1 MEHFRKNGYFIG
13 RGVVLFCIIAFGFAF
28 LSGSS
33 VNALVPKV
41 ILSSYEIKSH
51 DPSGNIYPGDTFD
64 ITFKI
69 KNTAKSKIMNMK
81 CTVSSENGEFIPV
94 DSTGSVY
101 INEINGEAEAE
112 LSFEMS
118 SLRTLEE
125 KAYKI
130 IVKSEY
136 EDWNGKYED
145 KETIYIPVKQ
155 RTEIVISDT
164 YIAEEEV
171 RLGDNIE
178 IVSTVNNVG
187 GTTIY
192 KVTAKSAGDNI
203 AEASTFIG
211 NIAPGKSGNIDLIT
225 RTTNV
230 SSAATYKNRIIVT
243 YEDADGKQYSEEVM
257 LGDETGHIEVLEQDF
272 SDIIQIKEDTTKHM
286 SNTTRLLIVLGW
298 VLLVALVIVG
308 LIIRKRRRLE
318 REFD

>member
-13 RGVVLFCIIAFGFAF
+13 RGVVLLCIIAFGFAF

-101 INEINGEAEAE
+101 INEINGETEAE

-145 KETIYIPVKQ
+145 KETIYVPVKQ
-155 RTEIVISDT
+155 KTEVVLSDA
-164 YIAEEEV
+164 YIAEEEI

-178 IVSTVNNVG
+178 VAATINNVG
-187 GTTIY
+187 GSTIY
-192 KVTAKSAGDNI
+192 KVSAKTAGDNI
-203 AEASTFIG
+203 AEASTFVG
-211 NIAPGKSGNIDLIT
+211 NIAPGKKGNIDIIT
-225 RTTNV
+225 KATNV
-230 SSAATYKNRIIVT
+230 SNSSTYKNRIIVT
-243 YEDADGKQYSEEVM
+243 YEDADGHEYTEEIR
-257 LGDETGHIEVLEQDF
+257 LGDEAGRINVLEQDF
-272 SDIIQIKEDTTKHM
+272 SDIIQIKEDTSKHM
-286 SNTTRLLIVLGW
+286 TASTKLLIAAAIMFITAIVWIVLRQ
-298 VLLVALVIVG
+298 
-308 LIIRKRRRLE
+308 RKRRRLE